1 MPPWKPS
8 TGRPETK
15 EDDDVLQHISFYKA
29 RARMYDQQGEHE
41 VAAKVRAKAEEYR
54 AEAERRGLLLAG
66 E

>member
-1 MPPWKPS
+1 
-8 TGRPETK
+8 
-15 EDDDVLQHISFYKA
+15 
-29 RARMYDQQGEHE
+29 MYDQQGEHE